1 MSQSPHGVI
10 SRASLLLQL
19 VAQVDA
25 PGARITDLAQASEL
39 PPATVHRILSD
50 LHAEG
55 LLHRTPQHRYVPGP
69 TLHELGLLAPGPV
82 RDLRP
87 YRAILRDAAAR
98 TSDVVYLSIRRGR
111 NMHYLLREEGAH
123 PVPTFVVEAGEV
135 RRMATCYS
143 GLAMLAALPDSMSR
157 AVLHEAGADG
167 RAVMRHVRAQARH
180 RRQLRDQGYVGG
192 ADLVFDGVAG
202 ISGLAMPVPSPHRL
216 PLFAV
221 SVSALTPRLPPSRYP
236 EVAGIL
242 ADTVAALAEAYR
254 ASLD

>member
-1 MSQSPHGVI
+1 MPGAPHGVV

-19 VAQVDA
+19 VAQADA
-25 PGARITDLAQASEL
+25 DGARVTDLAAASGL
-39 PPATVHRILSD
+39 PQATVHRILSD

-55 LLHRTPQHRYVPGP
+55 LLHRTAQHRYVPGP
-69 TLHELGLLAPGPV
+69 TLYELGLLAPNPV
-82 RDLRP
+82 GDLRP
-87 YRAILRDAAAR
+87 YRAILREAAAR

-111 NMHYLLREEGAH
+111 NMHYLAREEGAH
-123 PVPTFVVEAGEV
+123 PVPTFVVDVGEV

-157 AVLHEAGADG
+157 AILHEAGADG
-167 RAVMRHVRAQARH
+167 RAVMRHVRAQAAY
-180 RRQLRDQGYVGG
+180 RRQLRAEGYVGG

-202 ISGLAMPVPSPHRL
+202 ISGLAMPVPSPHRI

-236 EVAGIL
+236 EVARIL
-242 ADTVAALAEAYR
+242 ADTVTALEEAYR